1 MENILLIMDGTKPDN
16 CTVDFACYIAG
27 ITHSGITVLL
37 GADIRESEV
46 PVQKELFALP
56 YVETIVA
63 GDIPENKIIRKSMED
78 NEKLIC
84 EACMNR
90 NVNYGVRRNF
100 KISASEVIRESRF
113 ADLIIINPETSM
125 SGKNEGSPTR
135 FVKEI
140 LATAECPVIISP
152 YSFDGISEIVFP
164 YDGGEDAVFAIKQF
178 THLFPA
184 LNSQS
189 VNLIHIDQ
197 NGDHP
202 LRETDKLT
210 KLLTSHYSNVKFT
223 HLTGDPGNELFNF
236 LLGKKEK
243 FVVMGAFGRS
253 PVSNIFRRST
263 AALSLQTINLPF
275 FIAHKA
281 K

>member
-1 MENILLIMDGTKPDN
+1 MENILLIMNGTKPDN
-16 CTVDFACYIAG
+16 CTVDFACFIAG

-37 GADIRESEV
+37 GADITESEV

-63 GDIPENKIIRKSMED
+63 GDIPENENIRKSMED

-113 ADLIIINPETSM
+113 TDLIIISPETSM

-140 LATAECPVIISP
+140 LSAAECPVIISP
-152 YSFDGISEIVFP
+152 YSFDGISEIAFP
-164 YDGGEDAVFAIKQF
+164 YDGGEDAAFAIKQF
-178 THLFPA
+178 AHLFPV
-184 LNSQS
+184 LNTKT

-197 NGDHP
+197 SGDHP
-202 LRETDKLT
+202 LRETDKLME
-210 KLLTSHYSNVKFT
+210 LLKAHYSNIKLV
-223 HLTGDPGNELFNF
+223 HLQGNPENQLFNF
-236 LLGKKEK
+236 LLGKKEM

-253 PVSNIFRRST
+253 ALSNIFRRST
-263 AALSLQTINLPF
+263 AALSLQTIDLPF
-275 FIAHKA
+275 FIAHNTK
-281 K
+281 